1 MFNPDQREYRDLKSF
16 EPKENYRV
24 FGYASTFSK
33 YELYTQD
40 GITVYEQIA
49 RDAFKDA
56 DTSDCIALYNHEGK
70 VFARQ
75 SNGTLTLGTDDY
87 GLFVDIDLSKSQAA
101 REMYEEIKN
110 GLVLKMS
117 FAFSIEEEEFS
128 KETRTRHIKKI
139 KKLFDVSFVSRPANS
154 STYVQ
159 ARSEQAK
166 RYFTG
171 VVESVQ
177 EMQVLESLVNEYLEK
192 RSAI

>member
-1 MFNPDQREYRDLKSF
+1 MFKPDQREYRDLQSF
-16 EPKENYRV
+16 EPKENYKV

-56 DTSDCIALYNHEGK
+56 DFSDCIVNFNHDGK
-70 VFARQ
+70 VFARTN
-75 SNGTLTLGTDDY
+75 NGTLRVGTDDF

-117 FAFSIEEEEFS
+117 FAFSIEEEEFI

-139 KKLFDVSFVSRPANS
+139 KKVFDTSFVSFPANS

-166 RYFTG
+166 RYFVG
-171 VVESVQ
+171 VAKSVQ
-177 EMQVLESLVNEYLEK
+177 DLQARDNLVQEYLEK
-192 RSAI
+192 RKAI